1 MIDWARVARPQAD
14 CYDCE
19 VALSLQGVL
28 PYIASPNK
36 IFSTV
41 AVTDCPRSL
50 SPELTN
56 ASPQHPNIKEAE
68 RLVNLWPEGAAS
80 FKYLMREF
88 HPLELAGSHGR
99 GSTCGSDDSLP
110 GKMYA
115 TVHSAPGL
123 AEAMMHEMGHS
134 KLRYLG
140 IQLEHAD
147 RLIANGPDELFVS
160 PLRKDKL
167 RPMSAV
173 FHATYSYLYVTALDL
188 VMQDSI
194 EALKINR
201 DRIAEGRDV
210 ITANLKYDGDG
221 AKFFA
226 GFFDWLDEV
235 IDQCDLFLSFNP
247 QTARG

>member
-1 MIDWARVARPQAD
+1 MIDWSRVARPQPD
-14 CYDCE
+14 SYDCQ
-19 VALSLQGVL
+19 AAMSLRGEL
-28 PYIASPNK
+28 PYVESATK
-36 IFSTV
+36 IFDTV

-50 SPELTN
+50 SPQLTN
-56 ASPQHPNIKEAE
+56 ADPQHPNIKEAE

-88 HPLELAGSHGR
+88 HPLALAGLHGR
-99 GSTCGSDDSLP
+99 GSTCGSDESQP

-123 AEAMMHEMGHS
+123 AEAFLHEMGHS

-140 IQLEHAD
+140 IHLEHAD

-173 FHATYSYLYVTALDL
+173 VHAEFSYTYVTALDL
-188 VMQDSI
+188 MMRDSI

-201 DRIAEGRDV
+201 DRIAEGREV
-210 ITANLKYDGDG
+210 MQQNLKCDEDG
-221 AKFFA
+221 KRFFA

-235 IDQCDLFLSFNP
+235 IEKCDSFLSSSR
-247 QTARG
+247 QTAPG